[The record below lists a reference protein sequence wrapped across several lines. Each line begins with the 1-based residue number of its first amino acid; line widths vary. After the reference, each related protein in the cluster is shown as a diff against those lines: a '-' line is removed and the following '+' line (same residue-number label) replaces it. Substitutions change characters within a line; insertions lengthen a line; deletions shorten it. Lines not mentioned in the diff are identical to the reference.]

1 VGPSR
6 TGKTSWAR
14 SLGKHFYFGGNF
26 NMDQLSYDSDDV
38 KYAVFDDIHSLK
50 FFPMWKFWMGAQETF
65 TVTDKYKGKMTFNW
79 GRPIIWCN
87 NKDPRADPDA
97 DADWINAN
105 CIVVHVPEDMPLIS
119 HASTQ

>member
-1 VGPSR
+1 
-6 TGKTSWAR
+6 
-14 SLGKHFYFGGNF
+14 
-26 NMDQLSYDSDDV
+26 MDQLTFDRDDV

-87 NKDPRADPDA
+87 NKDPREDA
-97 DADWINAN
+97 DADIDWIDAN
-105 CIVVHVPEDMPLIS
+105 CVIVQVPAAYPLIS
-119 HASTQ
+119 HANTE